1 MLEHQISTEN
11 MALLKQCQQNEIDE
25 YYIYQTIASSLKNE
39 KDRKTLLR
47 IAEAEQQH
55 ANRWQKYTQASAKP
69 NRKKIWFYSLVA
81 KIFGYTFTIKQME
94 NGEAG
99 AGILYEQLAAEVP
112 EAKEIAQEEREHEAM
127 LIDMLDEERLQY
139 VGSMV
144 LGLNDALVELT
155 GTLAGLSF
163 ALQNNRLIALSG
175 LITGI
180 SATFSMAASSYLS
193 AKSENDPHAL
203 KSCSYTGAMY
213 LITVALL
220 IAPYL
225 LLPAH
230 AYLSALITMLVIVA
244 LIILG
249 FNYYIAVAKSL
260 DFKRRFLEMFAISGS
275 VALLSFAAGLL
286 IKAWL
291 GIDI

>member
-1 MLEHQISTEN
+1 MSEHPINAAN
-11 MALLKQCQQNEIDE
+11 MVLLKQCQQNEIDE
-25 YYIYQTIASSLKNE
+25 YHIYRAIAAMLKNDN
-39 KDRKTLLR
+39 DRKTLLL
-47 IAEAEQQH
+47 IADAERQH
-55 ANRWQKYTQASAKP
+55 AGRWQKYTQASAKP
-69 NRKKIWFYSLVA
+69 NRKKIWFYTLIA
-81 KIFGYTFTIKQME
+81 KIFGYTFAIKRME

-99 AGILYEQLAAEVP
+99 AGQMYEQLAAEVP
-112 EAKEIAQEEREHEAM
+112 EATEIAHEEREHEEK
-127 LIDMLDEERLQY
+127 LINMLDEERLQY

-144 LGLNDALVELT
+144 LGLNDALVEIT

-163 ALQNNRLIALSG
+163 ALQNNRLVALSG

-203 KSCSYTGAMY
+203 KSSSYTGVMY

-230 AYLSALITMLVIVA
+230 AYLPALIAMLAVVT

-249 FNYYIAVAKSL
+249 FNYYISVAKSL

>member
-1 MLEHQISTEN
+1 MSEYQISATN
-11 MALLKQCQQNEIDE
+11 LALIKQCQQDEMDE
-25 YYIYQTIASSLKNE
+25 YYIYQAIAKTLKNDN
-39 KDRKTLLR
+39 DRKTLLL
-47 IAEAEQQH
+47 IAESERQH
-55 ANRWQKYTQASAKP
+55 AGCWQKYTRTAVKP
-69 NRKKIWFYSLVA
+69 NRKKIWFYALIA
-81 KIFGYTFTIKQME
+81 KVFGYTFAIKRME
-94 NGEAG
+94 GGEDKAG
-99 AGILYEQLAAEVP
+99 KMYARLAAEVP
-112 EAKEIAQEEREHEAM
+112 EAEEIAQEEHEHEQM

-180 SATFSMAASSYLS
+180 SATFSMTASSYLS
-193 AKSENDPHAL
+193 AKSENDPRAL
-203 KSCSYTGAMY
+203 KSCTYTGAMY
-213 LITVALL
+213 LVTVALL

-225 LLPAH
+225 LLPVH
-230 AYLSALITMLVIVA
+230 AYLPALISMLTVVA

-249 FNYYIAVAKSL
+249 FNYYISVAKSL
-260 DFKRRFLEMFAISGS
+260 DFKRRFLEMFVISGS

>member
-1 MLEHQISTEN
+1 MSEHQISAAN
-11 MALLKQCQQNEIDE
+11 MALLKECQQNEIDE
-25 YYIYQTIASSLKNE
+25 YYIYQAIAATLKND
-39 KDRKTLLR
+39 KDRKTLLL
-47 IAEAEQQH
+47 IANAEREH
-55 ANRWQKYTQASAKP
+55 AIRWQKYTQTIAKQ
-69 NRKKIWFYSLVA
+69 NRKKVWFYTMIA
-81 KIFGYTFTIKQME
+81 KFLGYTFAIKRME
-94 NGEAG
+94 GGEAN
-99 AGILYEQLAAEVP
+99 AGELYAQLAAEIP
-112 EAKEIAQEEREHEAM
+112 EAEEIAQEEHDHEEK
-127 LIDMLDEERLQY
+127 LIEMLDEERLQY

-225 LLPAH
+225 LLPPH
-230 AYLSALITMLVIVA
+230 AYLPALISMLVIVA

-249 FNYYIAVAKSL
+249 FNYYISVAKSL
-260 DFKRRFLEMFAISGS
+260 DFKRRFLEMFVISGS
-275 VALLSFAAGLL
+275 VALLSFVAGLL